1 MKHRP
6 AVFAA
11 GALVL
16 AIVTALMARNYMNT
30 IQAGHATAVPANLPA
45 AIAQVVVATQDLP
58 LGTKI
63 DDKQVRIV
71 NWPVESMP
79 ANAATD
85 PRAVVGHV
93 TLASVFANEPVIMS
107 RLASPDTQ
115 ALLPLVIPPGMRA
128 VSVPVNKVS
137 GISGFVSPGTR
148 VDVIAM
154 LPIRGENGQPTRRA
168 FTLLEDVKVLAVA
181 QTTDSRET
189 KPTVADTV
197 TLLVSPED
205 AHRLTL
211 ASTEGTLQ
219 LSLRNFNDGDPTH
232 TTGVLTSELS
242 PIGQSAEVAQAKTSQ
257 VELIRGPDR
266 IVEHF

>member
-1 MKHRP
+1 MKRP

-16 AIVTALMARNYMNT
+16 AILTAVMARNYMST
-30 IQAGHATAVPANLPA
+30 LQTTHGGAAPANMPA

-58 LGTKI
+58 LGAMI
-63 DDKQVRIV
+63 DEKQVRIV
-71 NWPVESMP
+71 SWPVDAMP
-79 ANAATD
+79 QGAATD
-85 PRAVVGHV
+85 PKTVVGRV
-93 TLASVFANEPVIMS
+93 TLASVFANEPIFVQ
-107 RLASPDTQ
+107 RLASPDTR

-148 VDVIAM
+148 VDVIAL

-219 LSLRNFNDGDPTH
+219 LSLRNFSDGEPTN
-232 TTGVLTSELS
+232 TAGVLTTDLTTGGA
-242 PIGQSAEVAQAKTSQ
+242 PAQVAEAKSSQ